1 MKRRDF
7 ISNMMLAGGSL
18 ALGGCSSEKK
28 EFELEQAEDGSIY
41 ITEPA
46 KHEHYHQRLMM

>member
-7 ISNMMLAGGSL
+7 LTNMMLAGGTL
-18 ALGGCSSEKK
+18 ALGGCVSSKEKEYIPK
-28 EFELEQAEDGSIY
+28 QAEDGSEY

-46 KHEHYHQRLMM
+46 KRIKPS